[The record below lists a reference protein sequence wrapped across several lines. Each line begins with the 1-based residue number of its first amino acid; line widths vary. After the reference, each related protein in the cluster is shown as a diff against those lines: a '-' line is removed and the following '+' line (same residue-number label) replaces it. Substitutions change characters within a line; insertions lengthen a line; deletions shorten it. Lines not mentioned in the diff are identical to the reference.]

1 MKRIIFA
8 LCLLIAVTSCVSKK
22 KYMVA
27 ENGRLAAL
35 SRERVLN
42 RNLGQ
47 QKDEI
52 AKLKQQITDL
62 MSDTTRLGQAIR
74 DYRKSLYSNLS
85 EQEKLNMLLK
95 EKMEKLAEREA
106 TINKLQAEVDAQNA
120 RLHSLLNSVKDALL
134 GFSSDELTV
143 TEKNGKI
150 YVAMSDK
157 LLFESGSAQVNKQG
171 ATSRAVFLASVLGV
185 DMGMFYKRRDYS
197 HIVDGTNPIVAHE
210 FLGSSLDG
218 KDVWVVD
225 DMISSG
231 GSMIDVAREL
241 KKRNAGRIFVI
252 ATFGLFTNGLEKFD
266 KAVEDGLIYK
276 VVTTNLAY
284 QTPELLSREYYISCD
299 MSKYI
304 AYIIDTLNHDASI
317 SDLLDPYQRIQTLVA
332 KYKGEIPAEE

>member
-106 TINKLQAEVDAQNA
+106 TINKLQAEVDAQNV
-120 RLHSLLNSVKDALL
+120 RLQSLLNSVKDALL

-171 ATSRAVFLASVLGV
+171 KEALGKLAEVLKKQNDIDVFIEGHTDNKPIKTVQFKDNWDLSVVRATSVVRILTKDYGVNPLQILPCGRGEFMPVDNNESVEGRAHN
-185 DMGMFYKRRDYS
+185 RRTE
-197 HIVDGTNPIVAHE
+197 IIMAPK
-210 FLGSSLDG
+210 LD
-218 KDVWVVD
+218 KLMD
-225 DMISSG
+225 I
-231 GSMIDVAREL
+231 L
-241 KKRNAGRIFVI
+241 K
-252 ATFGLFTNGLEKFD
+252 
-266 KAVEDGLIYK
+266 
-276 VVTTNLAY
+276 
-284 QTPELLSREYYISCD
+284 
-299 MSKYI
+299 
-304 AYIIDTLNHDASI
+304 
-317 SDLLDPYQRIQTLVA
+317 
-332 KYKGEIPAEE
+332 

>member
-22 KYMVA
+22 KYVVA

-120 RLHSLLNSVKDALL
+120 RLQSLLNSVKDALL

-171 ATSRAVFLASVLGV
+171 KEALGKLAEVLKKQHDIDVFIEGHTDNKPIKTVQFKDNWDLSVVRATSVVRILTKDYGVNPLQILPCGRGEFMPVDNNESVEGRAHN
-185 DMGMFYKRRDYS
+185 RRTD
-197 HIVDGTNPIVAHE
+197 IIMAPK
-210 FLGSSLDG
+210 LD
-218 KDVWVVD
+218 KLMD
-225 DMISSG
+225 I
-231 GSMIDVAREL
+231 L
-241 KKRNAGRIFVI
+241 K
-252 ATFGLFTNGLEKFD
+252 
-266 KAVEDGLIYK
+266 
-276 VVTTNLAY
+276 
-284 QTPELLSREYYISCD
+284 
-299 MSKYI
+299 
-304 AYIIDTLNHDASI
+304 
-317 SDLLDPYQRIQTLVA
+317 
-332 KYKGEIPAEE
+332 

>member
-8 LCLLIAVTSCVSKK
+8 SCLLIAVTSCVSKK
-22 KYMVA
+22 KYVVA

-120 RLHSLLNSVKDALL
+120 RLQSLLNSVKDALL

-171 ATSRAVFLASVLGV
+171 KEALGKLAEVLKKQHDIDVFIEGHTDNKPIKTVQFKDNWDLSVVRATSVVRILTKDYGVNPLQILPCGRGEFMPVDNNESVEGRAHN
-185 DMGMFYKRRDYS
+185 RRTE
-197 HIVDGTNPIVAHE
+197 IIMAPK
-210 FLGSSLDG
+210 LD
-218 KDVWVVD
+218 KLMD
-225 DMISSG
+225 I
-231 GSMIDVAREL
+231 L
-241 KKRNAGRIFVI
+241 K
-252 ATFGLFTNGLEKFD
+252 
-266 KAVEDGLIYK
+266 
-276 VVTTNLAY
+276 
-284 QTPELLSREYYISCD
+284 
-299 MSKYI
+299 
-304 AYIIDTLNHDASI
+304 
-317 SDLLDPYQRIQTLVA
+317 
-332 KYKGEIPAEE
+332 

>member
-22 KYMVA
+22 KYVVA

-120 RLHSLLNSVKDALL
+120 RLQSLLNSVKDALL

-171 ATSRAVFLASVLGV
+171 KEALGKLAEVLKKQHDIDVFIEGHTDNKPIKTVQFKDNWDLSVVRATSVVRVLTQDYGVNPLQILPCGRGEFMPVDNNESVEGRAHN
-185 DMGMFYKRRDYS
+185 RRTE
-197 HIVDGTNPIVAHE
+197 IIMAPK
-210 FLGSSLDG
+210 LD
-218 KDVWVVD
+218 KLMD
-225 DMISSG
+225 I
-231 GSMIDVAREL
+231 L
-241 KKRNAGRIFVI
+241 K
-252 ATFGLFTNGLEKFD
+252 
-266 KAVEDGLIYK
+266 
-276 VVTTNLAY
+276 
-284 QTPELLSREYYISCD
+284 
-299 MSKYI
+299 
-304 AYIIDTLNHDASI
+304 
-317 SDLLDPYQRIQTLVA
+317 
-332 KYKGEIPAEE
+332 

>member
-95 EKMEKLAEREA
+95 EKLEKLAEREA

-120 RLHSLLNSVKDALL
+120 RLQSLLNSVKDALL

-171 ATSRAVFLASVLGV
+171 KEALGKLAEVLKKQHDIDVFIEGHTDNKPIKTVQFKDNWDLSVVRATSVVRILTKDYGVNPLQILPCGRGEFMPVDNNESVEGRAHN
-185 DMGMFYKRRDYS
+185 RRTE
-197 HIVDGTNPIVAHE
+197 IIMAPK
-210 FLGSSLDG
+210 LD
-218 KDVWVVD
+218 KLMD
-225 DMISSG
+225 I
-231 GSMIDVAREL
+231 L
-241 KKRNAGRIFVI
+241 K
-252 ATFGLFTNGLEKFD
+252 
-266 KAVEDGLIYK
+266 
-276 VVTTNLAY
+276 
-284 QTPELLSREYYISCD
+284 
-299 MSKYI
+299 
-304 AYIIDTLNHDASI
+304 
-317 SDLLDPYQRIQTLVA
+317 
-332 KYKGEIPAEE
+332 

>member
-120 RLHSLLNSVKDALL
+120 RLQSLLNSVKDALL

-171 ATSRAVFLASVLGV
+171 KEALGKLAEVLKKQHDIDVFIEGHTDNKPIKTEQFKDNWDLSVVRATSVVRILTKDYGVNPLQILPCGRGEFMPVDNNESVEGRAHN
-185 DMGMFYKRRDYS
+185 RRTE
-197 HIVDGTNPIVAHE
+197 IIMAPK
-210 FLGSSLDG
+210 LD
-218 KDVWVVD
+218 KLMD
-225 DMISSG
+225 I
-231 GSMIDVAREL
+231 L
-241 KKRNAGRIFVI
+241 K
-252 ATFGLFTNGLEKFD
+252 
-266 KAVEDGLIYK
+266 
-276 VVTTNLAY
+276 
-284 QTPELLSREYYISCD
+284 
-299 MSKYI
+299 
-304 AYIIDTLNHDASI
+304 
-317 SDLLDPYQRIQTLVA
+317 
-332 KYKGEIPAEE
+332 

>member
-120 RLHSLLNSVKDALL
+120 RLQSLLNSVKDALL

-157 LLFESGSAQVNKQG
+157 LLFESVI
-171 ATSRAVFLASVLGV
+171 R
-185 DMGMFYKRRDYS
+185 
-197 HIVDGTNPIVAHE
+197 
-210 FLGSSLDG
+210 
-218 KDVWVVD
+218 
-225 DMISSG
+225 SSG
-231 GSMIDVAREL
+231 
-241 KKRNAGRIFVI
+241 
-252 ATFGLFTNGLEKFD
+252 
-266 KAVEDGLIYK
+266 
-276 VVTTNLAY
+276 
-284 QTPELLSREYYISCD
+284 
-299 MSKYI
+299 
-304 AYIIDTLNHDASI
+304 TL
-317 SDLLDPYQRIQTLVA
+317 
-332 KYKGEIPAEE
+332 

>member
-95 EKMEKLAEREA
+95 EKMENLAEREA

-120 RLHSLLNSVKDALL
+120 RLQSLLNSVKDALL

-171 ATSRAVFLASVLGV
+171 KEALGKLAEVLKKQHDIDVFIEGHTDNKPIKTVQFKDNWDLSVVRATSVVRILTKDYGVNPLQILPCGRGEFMPVDNNESVEGRAHN
-185 DMGMFYKRRDYS
+185 RRTE
-197 HIVDGTNPIVAHE
+197 IIMAPK
-210 FLGSSLDG
+210 LD
-218 KDVWVVD
+218 KLMD
-225 DMISSG
+225 I
-231 GSMIDVAREL
+231 L
-241 KKRNAGRIFVI
+241 K
-252 ATFGLFTNGLEKFD
+252 
-266 KAVEDGLIYK
+266 
-276 VVTTNLAY
+276 
-284 QTPELLSREYYISCD
+284 
-299 MSKYI
+299 
-304 AYIIDTLNHDASI
+304 
-317 SDLLDPYQRIQTLVA
+317 
-332 KYKGEIPAEE
+332 

>member
-120 RLHSLLNSVKDALL
+120 RLQSLLNSVKDALL

-171 ATSRAVFLASVLGV
+171 KEALGKLAEVLKKQHDIDVFIEGHTDNKPIKTVQFNDNWDLSVVRATSVVRILTKDYGVNPLQILPCGRGEFMPVDNNESVEGRAHN
-185 DMGMFYKRRDYS
+185 RRTE
-197 HIVDGTNPIVAHE
+197 IIMAPK
-210 FLGSSLDG
+210 LD
-218 KDVWVVD
+218 KLMD
-225 DMISSG
+225 I
-231 GSMIDVAREL
+231 L
-241 KKRNAGRIFVI
+241 K
-252 ATFGLFTNGLEKFD
+252 
-266 KAVEDGLIYK
+266 
-276 VVTTNLAY
+276 
-284 QTPELLSREYYISCD
+284 
-299 MSKYI
+299 
-304 AYIIDTLNHDASI
+304 
-317 SDLLDPYQRIQTLVA
+317 
-332 KYKGEIPAEE
+332 

>member
-1 MKRIIFA
+1 MKGIIFA

-120 RLHSLLNSVKDALL
+120 RLQSLLNSVKDALL

-171 ATSRAVFLASVLGV
+171 KEALGKLAEVLKKQHDIDVFIEGHTDNKPIKTVQFKDNWDLSVVRATSVVRILTKDYGVNPLQILPCGRGEFMPVDNNESVEGRAHN
-185 DMGMFYKRRDYS
+185 RRTE
-197 HIVDGTNPIVAHE
+197 IIMAPK
-210 FLGSSLDG
+210 LD
-218 KDVWVVD
+218 KLMD
-225 DMISSG
+225 I
-231 GSMIDVAREL
+231 L
-241 KKRNAGRIFVI
+241 K
-252 ATFGLFTNGLEKFD
+252 
-266 KAVEDGLIYK
+266 
-276 VVTTNLAY
+276 
-284 QTPELLSREYYISCD
+284 
-299 MSKYI
+299 
-304 AYIIDTLNHDASI
+304 
-317 SDLLDPYQRIQTLVA
+317 
-332 KYKGEIPAEE
+332 

>member
-120 RLHSLLNSVKDALL
+120 RLQSLLNSVKDALL

-171 ATSRAVFLASVLGV
+171 KEALGKLAEVLKKQHDIDVFIEGHTDNKPIKTVQFKDNWDLSVVRATSVVRILTKDYGVNPLQILPCGRGEVMPVDNNESVEGRAHNRPTEIIMAP
-185 DMGMFYKRRDYS
+185 K
-197 HIVDGTNPIVAHE
+197 
-210 FLGSSLDG
+210 LD
-218 KDVWVVD
+218 KLMD
-225 DMISSG
+225 I
-231 GSMIDVAREL
+231 L
-241 KKRNAGRIFVI
+241 K
-252 ATFGLFTNGLEKFD
+252 
-266 KAVEDGLIYK
+266 
-276 VVTTNLAY
+276 
-284 QTPELLSREYYISCD
+284 
-299 MSKYI
+299 
-304 AYIIDTLNHDASI
+304 
-317 SDLLDPYQRIQTLVA
+317 
-332 KYKGEIPAEE
+332 

>member
-120 RLHSLLNSVKDALL
+120 RLQSLLNSVKDALL

-171 ATSRAVFLASVLGV
+171 KEALGKLAEVLKKQHDIDVFIEGHTDNKPIKTVQFKDNWDLSVVRATSVVRILTKDYGVNPLQILLCGRGEFMPVDNNESVEGRAHN
-185 DMGMFYKRRDYS
+185 RRTE
-197 HIVDGTNPIVAHE
+197 IIMAPK
-210 FLGSSLDG
+210 LD
-218 KDVWVVD
+218 KLMD
-225 DMISSG
+225 I
-231 GSMIDVAREL
+231 L
-241 KKRNAGRIFVI
+241 K
-252 ATFGLFTNGLEKFD
+252 
-266 KAVEDGLIYK
+266 
-276 VVTTNLAY
+276 
-284 QTPELLSREYYISCD
+284 
-299 MSKYI
+299 
-304 AYIIDTLNHDASI
+304 
-317 SDLLDPYQRIQTLVA
+317 
-332 KYKGEIPAEE
+332 

>member
-22 KYMVA
+22 KYVVA

-120 RLHSLLNSVKDALL
+120 RLQSLLNSVKDALL

-171 ATSRAVFLASVLGV
+171 KEALGKLAEVLKKQHDIDVFIEGHTDNKPIKTVQFKDNWDLSVVRATSVVRILTKDYGV
-185 DMGMFYKRRDYS
+185 
-197 HIVDGTNPIVAHE
+197 NPLQILPCGRGE
-210 FLGSSLDG
+210 FLPVDNNESVEGRAHNRRTEIIMAPKLD
-218 KDVWVVD
+218 KLMD
-225 DMISSG
+225 I
-231 GSMIDVAREL
+231 L
-241 KKRNAGRIFVI
+241 K
-252 ATFGLFTNGLEKFD
+252 
-266 KAVEDGLIYK
+266 
-276 VVTTNLAY
+276 
-284 QTPELLSREYYISCD
+284 
-299 MSKYI
+299 
-304 AYIIDTLNHDASI
+304 
-317 SDLLDPYQRIQTLVA
+317 
-332 KYKGEIPAEE
+332 

>member
-47 QKDEI
+47 HKDEI

-120 RLHSLLNSVKDALL
+120 RLQSLLNSVKDALL

-171 ATSRAVFLASVLGV
+171 KEALGKLAEVLKKQHDIDVFIEGHTDNKPIKTVQFKDNWDLSVVRATSVVRILTKDYGVNPLQILPCGRGEFMPVDNNESVEGRAHN
-185 DMGMFYKRRDYS
+185 RRTE
-197 HIVDGTNPIVAHE
+197 IIMAPK
-210 FLGSSLDG
+210 LD
-218 KDVWVVD
+218 KLMD
-225 DMISSG
+225 I
-231 GSMIDVAREL
+231 L
-241 KKRNAGRIFVI
+241 K
-252 ATFGLFTNGLEKFD
+252 
-266 KAVEDGLIYK
+266 
-276 VVTTNLAY
+276 
-284 QTPELLSREYYISCD
+284 
-299 MSKYI
+299 
-304 AYIIDTLNHDASI
+304 
-317 SDLLDPYQRIQTLVA
+317 
-332 KYKGEIPAEE
+332 

>member
-62 MSDTTRLGQAIR
+62 MSDTTRLDQAIR

-120 RLHSLLNSVKDALL
+120 RLQSLLNSVKDALL

-171 ATSRAVFLASVLGV
+171 KEALGKLAEVLKKQHDIDVFIEGHTDNKPIKTVQFKDNWDLSVVRATSVVRILTKDYGVNPLQILPCGRGEFMPVDNNESVEGRAHN
-185 DMGMFYKRRDYS
+185 RRTE
-197 HIVDGTNPIVAHE
+197 IIMAPK
-210 FLGSSLDG
+210 LD
-218 KDVWVVD
+218 KLMD
-225 DMISSG
+225 I
-231 GSMIDVAREL
+231 L
-241 KKRNAGRIFVI
+241 K
-252 ATFGLFTNGLEKFD
+252 
-266 KAVEDGLIYK
+266 
-276 VVTTNLAY
+276 
-284 QTPELLSREYYISCD
+284 
-299 MSKYI
+299 
-304 AYIIDTLNHDASI
+304 
-317 SDLLDPYQRIQTLVA
+317 
-332 KYKGEIPAEE
+332 

>member
-22 KYMVA
+22 KYMIA

-62 MSDTTRLGQAIR
+62 TGDTTRLGQAIR

-120 RLHSLLNSVKDALL
+120 RLQSLLNSVKDALL

-171 ATSRAVFLASVLGV
+171 KEALGKLAEVLKKQNDIDVFIEGHTDNKPIKTVQFKDNWDLSVVRATSVVRILTKDYGVNPLQILPCGRGEFMPVDSNESVEGRAHN
-185 DMGMFYKRRDYS
+185 RRTE
-197 HIVDGTNPIVAHE
+197 IIMAPK
-210 FLGSSLDG
+210 LD
-218 KDVWVVD
+218 KLMD
-225 DMISSG
+225 I
-231 GSMIDVAREL
+231 L
-241 KKRNAGRIFVI
+241 K
-252 ATFGLFTNGLEKFD
+252 
-266 KAVEDGLIYK
+266 
-276 VVTTNLAY
+276 
-284 QTPELLSREYYISCD
+284 
-299 MSKYI
+299 
-304 AYIIDTLNHDASI
+304 
-317 SDLLDPYQRIQTLVA
+317 
-332 KYKGEIPAEE
+332 

>member
-120 RLHSLLNSVKDALL
+120 RLQSLLNSVKDALL

-143 TEKNGKI
+143 TEKNGNI

-171 ATSRAVFLASVLGV
+171 KEALGKLAEVLKKQHDIDVFIEGHTDNKPIKTVQFKDNWDLSVVRATSVVRILTKDYGVNPLQILPCGRGEFMPVDNNESVEGRAHN
-185 DMGMFYKRRDYS
+185 RRTE
-197 HIVDGTNPIVAHE
+197 IIMAPK
-210 FLGSSLDG
+210 LD
-218 KDVWVVD
+218 KLMD
-225 DMISSG
+225 I
-231 GSMIDVAREL
+231 L
-241 KKRNAGRIFVI
+241 K
-252 ATFGLFTNGLEKFD
+252 
-266 KAVEDGLIYK
+266 
-276 VVTTNLAY
+276 
-284 QTPELLSREYYISCD
+284 
-299 MSKYI
+299 
-304 AYIIDTLNHDASI
+304 
-317 SDLLDPYQRIQTLVA
+317 
-332 KYKGEIPAEE
+332 

>member
-85 EQEKLNMLLK
+85 EQEKLNILLK

-120 RLHSLLNSVKDALL
+120 RLQSLLNSVKDALL

-171 ATSRAVFLASVLGV
+171 KEALGKLAEVQKKQNDIDVFIEGHTDNKPIKTVQFKDNWDLSVVRATSVVRILTKDYGVNPLQILPCGRGEFMPVDNNESVEGRAHN
-185 DMGMFYKRRDYS
+185 RRTE
-197 HIVDGTNPIVAHE
+197 IIMAPK
-210 FLGSSLDG
+210 LD
-218 KDVWVVD
+218 KLMD
-225 DMISSG
+225 I
-231 GSMIDVAREL
+231 L
-241 KKRNAGRIFVI
+241 K
-252 ATFGLFTNGLEKFD
+252 
-266 KAVEDGLIYK
+266 
-276 VVTTNLAY
+276 
-284 QTPELLSREYYISCD
+284 
-299 MSKYI
+299 
-304 AYIIDTLNHDASI
+304 
-317 SDLLDPYQRIQTLVA
+317 
-332 KYKGEIPAEE
+332 

>member
-8 LCLLIAVTSCVSKK
+8 LCILIAVTSCVSKK

-120 RLHSLLNSVKDALL
+120 RLQSLLNSVKDALL

-171 ATSRAVFLASVLGV
+171 KEALGKLAEVLKKQHDIDVFIEGHTDNKPIKTVQFKDNWDLSVVRATSVVRILTKDYGVNPLQILPCGRGEFMPVDNNESVEGRAHN
-185 DMGMFYKRRDYS
+185 RRTE
-197 HIVDGTNPIVAHE
+197 IIMAPK
-210 FLGSSLDG
+210 LD
-218 KDVWVVD
+218 KLMD
-225 DMISSG
+225 I
-231 GSMIDVAREL
+231 L
-241 KKRNAGRIFVI
+241 K
-252 ATFGLFTNGLEKFD
+252 
-266 KAVEDGLIYK
+266 
-276 VVTTNLAY
+276 
-284 QTPELLSREYYISCD
+284 
-299 MSKYI
+299 
-304 AYIIDTLNHDASI
+304 
-317 SDLLDPYQRIQTLVA
+317 
-332 KYKGEIPAEE
+332 

>member
-52 AKLKQQITDL
+52 AKLKQQITYL

-120 RLHSLLNSVKDALL
+120 RLQSLLNSVKDALL

-171 ATSRAVFLASVLGV
+171 KEALGKLAEVLKKQHDIDVFIEGHTDNKPIKTVQFKDNWDLSVVRATSVVRILTKDYGVNPLQILPCGRGEFMPVDNNESVEGRAHN
-185 DMGMFYKRRDYS
+185 RRTE
-197 HIVDGTNPIVAHE
+197 IIMAPK
-210 FLGSSLDG
+210 LD
-218 KDVWVVD
+218 KLMD
-225 DMISSG
+225 I
-231 GSMIDVAREL
+231 L
-241 KKRNAGRIFVI
+241 K
-252 ATFGLFTNGLEKFD
+252 
-266 KAVEDGLIYK
+266 
-276 VVTTNLAY
+276 
-284 QTPELLSREYYISCD
+284 
-299 MSKYI
+299 
-304 AYIIDTLNHDASI
+304 
-317 SDLLDPYQRIQTLVA
+317 
-332 KYKGEIPAEE
+332 

>member
-120 RLHSLLNSVKDALL
+120 RLQSLLNSVKDALL

-171 ATSRAVFLASVLGV
+171 KEALGKLAEVLKKQHDIDVFIEGHTNNKPIKTVQFKDNWDLSVVRATSVVRILTKDYGVNPLQILPCGRGEFMPVDNNESVEGRAHN
-185 DMGMFYKRRDYS
+185 RRTE
-197 HIVDGTNPIVAHE
+197 IIMAPK
-210 FLGSSLDG
+210 LD
-218 KDVWVVD
+218 KLMD
-225 DMISSG
+225 I
-231 GSMIDVAREL
+231 L
-241 KKRNAGRIFVI
+241 K
-252 ATFGLFTNGLEKFD
+252 
-266 KAVEDGLIYK
+266 
-276 VVTTNLAY
+276 
-284 QTPELLSREYYISCD
+284 
-299 MSKYI
+299 
-304 AYIIDTLNHDASI
+304 
-317 SDLLDPYQRIQTLVA
+317 
-332 KYKGEIPAEE
+332 

>member
-120 RLHSLLNSVKDALL
+120 RLQSLLNSVKDALL

-171 ATSRAVFLASVLGV
+171 KEALGKLAEVLKKQHDIDVFIEGHTDNKPIKTVQFKDNWDLSVVRATSVVRILTKDYGVNPLQILPCGRGEFMPVDNNESEEGRAHN
-185 DMGMFYKRRDYS
+185 RRTE
-197 HIVDGTNPIVAHE
+197 IIMAPK
-210 FLGSSLDG
+210 LD
-218 KDVWVVD
+218 KLMD
-225 DMISSG
+225 I
-231 GSMIDVAREL
+231 L
-241 KKRNAGRIFVI
+241 K
-252 ATFGLFTNGLEKFD
+252 
-266 KAVEDGLIYK
+266 
-276 VVTTNLAY
+276 
-284 QTPELLSREYYISCD
+284 
-299 MSKYI
+299 
-304 AYIIDTLNHDASI
+304 
-317 SDLLDPYQRIQTLVA
+317 
-332 KYKGEIPAEE
+332 

>member
-22 KYMVA
+22 KYMLA

-47 QKDEI
+47 QKEEI
-52 AKLKQQITDL
+52 AKLKQRITDL

-85 EQEKLNMLLK
+85 EQGKLNMLLK

-120 RLHSLLNSVKDALL
+120 RLQSLLNSVKDALL

-171 ATSRAVFLASVLGV
+171 KEALGKLAEVLKKQNDIDVFIEGHTDNKPIKTVQFKDNWDLSVVRATSVVRILTKDYGVNPLQILPCGRGEFMPVDNNESVEGRAHN
-185 DMGMFYKRRDYS
+185 RRTE
-197 HIVDGTNPIVAHE
+197 IIMAPK
-210 FLGSSLDG
+210 LD
-218 KDVWVVD
+218 KLMD
-225 DMISSG
+225 I
-231 GSMIDVAREL
+231 L
-241 KKRNAGRIFVI
+241 K
-252 ATFGLFTNGLEKFD
+252 
-266 KAVEDGLIYK
+266 
-276 VVTTNLAY
+276 
-284 QTPELLSREYYISCD
+284 
-299 MSKYI
+299 
-304 AYIIDTLNHDASI
+304 
-317 SDLLDPYQRIQTLVA
+317 
-332 KYKGEIPAEE
+332 

>member
-22 KYMVA
+22 KYVVA

-120 RLHSLLNSVKDALL
+120 RLQSLLNSVKDALL

-171 ATSRAVFLASVLGV
+171 KEALGKLAEV
-185 DMGMFYKRRDYS
+185 
-197 HIVDGTNPIVAHE
+197 
-210 FLGSSLDG
+210 
-218 KDVWVVD
+218 
-225 DMISSG
+225 
-231 GSMIDVAREL
+231 L
-241 KKRNAGRIFVI
+241 KKRHDIDVFIEGHTDNKPIKTVQFKDNWDLSVVRATSVVRILTKDYGVNPLQILPCGRGEFMPVDNNESVEGRAHNRRTEII
-252 ATFGLFTNGLEKFD
+252 MAPKLD
-266 KAVEDGLIYK
+266 KLMDILK
-276 VVTTNLAY
+276 
-284 QTPELLSREYYISCD
+284 
-299 MSKYI
+299 
-304 AYIIDTLNHDASI
+304 
-317 SDLLDPYQRIQTLVA
+317 
-332 KYKGEIPAEE
+332 

>member
-1 MKRIIFA
+1 MKRSIFA

-120 RLHSLLNSVKDALL
+120 RLQSLLNSVKDALL

-171 ATSRAVFLASVLGV
+171 KEALGKLAEVLKKQHDIDVFIEGHTDNKPIKTVQFKDNWDLSVVRATSVVRILTKDYGVNPLQILPCGRGEFMPVDNNESVEGRAHN
-185 DMGMFYKRRDYS
+185 RRTE
-197 HIVDGTNPIVAHE
+197 IIMAPK
-210 FLGSSLDG
+210 LD
-218 KDVWVVD
+218 KLMD
-225 DMISSG
+225 I
-231 GSMIDVAREL
+231 L
-241 KKRNAGRIFVI
+241 K
-252 ATFGLFTNGLEKFD
+252 
-266 KAVEDGLIYK
+266 
-276 VVTTNLAY
+276 
-284 QTPELLSREYYISCD
+284 
-299 MSKYI
+299 
-304 AYIIDTLNHDASI
+304 
-317 SDLLDPYQRIQTLVA
+317 
-332 KYKGEIPAEE
+332 

>member
-120 RLHSLLNSVKDALL
+120 RLQSLLNSVKDALL

-171 ATSRAVFLASVLGV
+171 KEALGKLAEVLKKQHDIDVFIEGHTDNKPIKTVQFKDNWDLSVVRATSVVRILTKDYGVNPLQILPCGRGEFMPVDNNESIEGRAHN
-185 DMGMFYKRRDYS
+185 RRTE
-197 HIVDGTNPIVAHE
+197 IIMAPK
-210 FLGSSLDG
+210 LD
-218 KDVWVVD
+218 KLMD
-225 DMISSG
+225 I
-231 GSMIDVAREL
+231 L
-241 KKRNAGRIFVI
+241 K
-252 ATFGLFTNGLEKFD
+252 
-266 KAVEDGLIYK
+266 
-276 VVTTNLAY
+276 
-284 QTPELLSREYYISCD
+284 
-299 MSKYI
+299 
-304 AYIIDTLNHDASI
+304 
-317 SDLLDPYQRIQTLVA
+317 
-332 KYKGEIPAEE
+332 

>member
-120 RLHSLLNSVKDALL
+120 RLQSLLNSVKDALL

-171 ATSRAVFLASVLGV
+171 KEALGKLAEVLKKQHDIDVFIEGHTDNKPIKTVQFKDNWDLSVVRATSVVRILTKDYGVNPLQILPCGRGEFMPVDNNESVEGRV
-185 DMGMFYKRRDYS
+185 HNRRTE
-197 HIVDGTNPIVAHE
+197 IIMAPK
-210 FLGSSLDG
+210 LD
-218 KDVWVVD
+218 KLMD
-225 DMISSG
+225 I
-231 GSMIDVAREL
+231 L
-241 KKRNAGRIFVI
+241 K
-252 ATFGLFTNGLEKFD
+252 
-266 KAVEDGLIYK
+266 
-276 VVTTNLAY
+276 
-284 QTPELLSREYYISCD
+284 
-299 MSKYI
+299 
-304 AYIIDTLNHDASI
+304 
-317 SDLLDPYQRIQTLVA
+317 
-332 KYKGEIPAEE
+332 